1 MYRLSSPQHGNR
13 HDWQLLPGA
22 YVVGRDAQADLV
34 VNDVTVSRR
43 HAQLDI
49 AANGKIRLTDLN
61 SLNGTL
67 VNDRKIT
74 GSVDVKVGDAITF
87 GTVGFMLSSSE
98 AAIPKPVVAVT
109 DEVES
114 HTSMSSLPIDEA
126 LQPLA
131 LKDYTNPRIFKAIS
145 DMAKMLILPQSADE
159 MFSESLALLQDI
171 VHAERAAVFLA
182 RYGSETLTLTTYR
195 LSDQKGSDSFT
206 IPRSIVREVLDKKM
220 AVLFSDLISDER
232 FAKQESIVVS
242 GIRSAMAVPMI
253 NEQKVMGILYT
264 DTADPWQRF
273 NEESL
278 KITATFGNILAA
290 KIINQGLLKE
300 RQEKEALESE
310 LRIAS
315 QIQEELMPKVLPVV
329 PGYAFHAFQ
338 MQCKMVG
345 GDLYDAALLRDGR
358 VLILLADVSG
368 KGMGAALLASNIL
381 SAFRMLRGNTD
392 FDVAEATTRV
402 NAQLHGS
409 SRSGDFATAFLA
421 VLDGN
426 NHTLTYVNAG
436 HNSPLLVRNDGTIEY
451 IEATGMPIGVF
462 DGVGWESRTVTLAA
476 GDRLLVFTDGI
487 PEAVNAAED
496 FYSDE
501 RLEKFTVDHRAEP
514 PDAFAAALIADV
526 SNFVGDAP
534 RSDDITLMLLQR
546 EL

>member
-13 HDWQLLPGA
+13 HDWQLQPGT
-22 YVVGRDAQADLV
+22 YVIGRVPPADLM

-49 AANGKIRLTDLN
+49 AANGKIRLTDLA

-87 GTVGFMLSSSE
+87 GTVGFLISSSE
-98 AAIPKPVVAVT
+98 TAIPKPVVAVT
-109 DEVES
+109 DEAES

-182 RYGSETLTLTTYR
+182 REGSETLTLATYR
-195 LSDQKGSDSFT
+195 LSDQKGSDSFA

-242 GIRSAMAVPMI
+242 GIRSAMAVPLI
-253 NEQKVMGILYT
+253 NEQKVLGILYA

-273 NEESL
+273 DEESL

-381 SAFRMLRGNTD
+381 SAFRMLRGNVD

-409 SRSGDFATAFLA
+409 SRSGDFATLFLA
-421 VLDGN
+421 VLDAN
-426 NHTLTYVNAG
+426 NHTLMYVNAG
-436 HNSPLLVRNDGTIEY
+436 HNSPLLVRSDGTIEY

-476 GDRLLVFTDGI
+476 CDRLLAFTDGI
-487 PEAVNAAED
+487 PEAINGTED

-514 PDAFAAALIADV
+514 PDVFATALINDV

>member
-1 MYRLSSPQHGNR
+1 MYRLSSPQYGNR
-13 HDWQLLPGA
+13 HDWQLQPGA
-22 YVVGRDAQADLV
+22 YIVGRDAQVDLV
-34 VNDVTVSRR
+34 VNDATVSRR

-87 GTVGFMLSSSE
+87 GTVGFLISSSE
-98 AAIPKPVVAVT
+98 TTIPKPEVAVT
-109 DEVES
+109 DGVES
-114 HTSMSSLPIDEA
+114 YTSMSSLPIDEA

-159 MFSESLALLQDI
+159 MFSESLSLLQDI

-182 RYGSETLTLTTYR
+182 REGSETLTLVTYR
-195 LSDQKGSDSFT
+195 LSDQKSSDSFA
-206 IPRSIVREVLDKKM
+206 ISRSIVREVLDKKM

-242 GIRSAMAVPMI
+242 GIRSAMAVPLI
-253 NEQKVMGILYT
+253 NEQKVLGILYT

-273 NEESL
+273 DEESL

-381 SAFRMLRGNTD
+381 SAFRMLRGNFD

-421 VLDGN
+421 VLDAN

-436 HNSPLLVRNDGTIEY
+436 HNSPLLVRNEGKIEY

-462 DGVGWESRTVTLAA
+462 DGVDWEARTVTLAA

-487 PEAVNAAED
+487 PEAMNATED

-501 RLEKFTVDHRAEP
+501 RLEKFTVDHRTEP
-514 PDAFAAALIADV
+514 PDAFATALIHDV

>member
-1 MYRLSSPQHGNR
+1 MYRLSSPQYGNR
-13 HDWQLLPGA
+13 HDWQLNPGT
-22 YVVGRDAQADLV
+22 YVIGRVAPADLM
-34 VNDVTVSRR
+34 VNDATVSRR

-61 SLNGTL
+61 SLNGTQ

-74 GSVDVKVGDAITF
+74 GSVDIKVGDAITF
-87 GTVGFMLSSSE
+87 GTVAFLISAGE
-98 AAIPKPVVAVT
+98 TAIPKPGVAVT
-109 DEVES
+109 DEVEG

-145 DMAKMLILPQSADE
+145 DMAKMLILPQSTDE

-182 RYGSETLTLTTYR
+182 REGSETLTLATYR
-195 LSDQKGSDSFT
+195 LSDQKGSDSFA

-242 GIRSAMAVPMI
+242 GIRSAMAVPLI
-253 NEQKVMGILYT
+253 NEQKVLGILYT

-300 RQEKEALESE
+300 REEKEALESE

-358 VLILLADVSG
+358 VLFLLADVSG

-381 SAFRMLRGNTD
+381 SAFRMLRGNSD

-409 SRSGDFATAFLA
+409 SRSGDFATLFLA
-421 VLDGN
+421 LLDAS

-462 DGVGWESRTVTLAA
+462 DGVGWESRTVMLSA
-476 GDRLLVFTDGI
+476 GERLLVFTDGI
-487 PEAVNAAED
+487 PEAINAAED

-501 RLEKFTVDHRAEP
+501 RLEKFTVDHRTEP
-514 PDAFAAALIADV
+514 PDAFATTLIADV
-526 SNFVGDAP
+526 FNFVGDAP

>member
-1 MYRLSSPQHGNR
+1 MYRLSSPQYSNR
-13 HDWQLLPGA
+13 YNWQLQAGA
-22 YVVGRDAQADLV
+22 YVIGRDVQADLV
-34 VNDVTVSRR
+34 VNDATVSRR

-74 GSVDVKVGDAITF
+74 GSVDIKVGDAITF
-87 GTVGFMLSSSE
+87 GTVGFLISSGETAS
-98 AAIPKPVVAVT
+98 PKPEVAVT
-109 DEVES
+109 DGVES

-131 LKDYTNPRIFKAIS
+131 LKDYSNPRIFKAIS
-145 DMAKMLILPQSADE
+145 DLAKMLILPQSADE

-182 RYGSETLTLTTYR
+182 HEGSETLTLVTYR

-206 IPRSIVREVLDKKM
+206 ISRSIVREVLDKKM

-253 NEQKVMGILYT
+253 NEQKVLGILYT

-273 NEESL
+273 DEESL

-381 SAFRMLRGNTD
+381 SAFRMLRGNSD
-392 FDVAEATTRV
+392 FEVADATTRV

-409 SRSGDFATAFLA
+409 SRSGDFATVFLA
-421 VLDGN
+421 VLDAN

-436 HNSPLLVRNDGTIEY
+436 HNSPLLVRSDGTYELID
-451 IEATGMPIGVF
+451 ATGMPIGVF
-462 DGVGWESRTVTLAA
+462 DGAAWEARTVTLAA

-487 PEAVNAAED
+487 PEAINAAED

-501 RLEKFTVDHRAEP
+501 RLEKFAVDHRTTP
-514 PDAFAAALIADV
+514 PDAFATALIGDV

-546 EL
+546 E

>member
-13 HDWQLLPGA
+13 HDWQLQPGT
-22 YVVGRDAQADLV
+22 YVIGRVPPADLM

-49 AANGKIRLTDLN
+49 AANGKIRLTDLA

-87 GTVGFMLSSSE
+87 GTVGFLISSSE
-98 AAIPKPVVAVT
+98 TAIPEPVVAVT
-109 DEVES
+109 DEAES

-182 RYGSETLTLTTYR
+182 REGSETLTLATYR
-195 LSDQKGSDSFT
+195 LSDQKGSDSFA

-242 GIRSAMAVPMI
+242 GIRSAMAVPLI
-253 NEQKVMGILYT
+253 NEQKVLGILYA

-273 NEESL
+273 DEESL

-381 SAFRMLRGNTD
+381 SAFRMLRGNFD

-402 NAQLHGS
+402 NEQLHGS
-409 SRSGDFATAFLA
+409 SRSGDFATLFLA
-421 VLDGN
+421 VLDAN

-436 HNSPLLVRNDGTIEY
+436 HNSPLLVRSDGTIEY

-476 GDRLLVFTDGI
+476 GDRLLAFTDGI
-487 PEAVNAAED
+487 PEAINGTED

-514 PDAFAAALIADV
+514 PDVFATALINDV

>member
-13 HDWQLLPGA
+13 HDWQLQPGT
-22 YVVGRDAQADLV
+22 YVIGRVPPADLM

-87 GTVGFMLSSSE
+87 GIVGFMISSAE
-98 AAIPKPVVAVT
+98 TAPPKPKVAVT
-109 DEVES
+109 DGVES
-114 HTSMSSLPIDEA
+114 HTSMSLLPIDEA

-182 RYGSETLTLTTYR
+182 REGSETLTLATYR
-195 LSDQKGSDSFT
+195 LSDQKGSDSFA

-242 GIRSAMAVPMI
+242 GIRSAMAVPLI
-253 NEQKVMGILYT
+253 NEQKVLGILYA

-273 NEESL
+273 DEESL

-381 SAFRMLRGNTD
+381 SAFRMLRGNFD

-402 NAQLHGS
+402 NEQLHGS
-409 SRSGDFATAFLA
+409 SRSGDFATLFLA
-421 VLDGN
+421 VLDAN

-436 HNSPLLVRNDGTIEY
+436 HNSPLLVRSDGTIEY

-476 GDRLLVFTDGI
+476 GDRLLAFTDGI
-487 PEAVNAAED
+487 PEAINGTED

-514 PDAFAAALIADV
+514 PDVFATALINDV

>member
-1 MYRLSSPQHGNR
+1 MYRLSSPQYGNR
-13 HDWQLLPGA
+13 YDWQLQPGA
-22 YVVGRDAQADLV
+22 YIIGRDAQADLV
-34 VNDVTVSRR
+34 VNDATVSRR

-49 AANGKIRLTDLN
+49 AAKGKIRLTDLS

-74 GSVDVKVGDAITF
+74 GSVDVKIGDAITF
-87 GTVGFMLSSSE
+87 GTVGFMISSSE
-98 AAIPKPVVAVT
+98 TAPPKPEVAVT
-109 DEVES
+109 DGVES

-131 LKDYTNPRIFKAIS
+131 LKDYSNPRIFKAIS
-145 DMAKMLILPQSADE
+145 DLAKMLILPQSADE
-159 MFSESLALLQDI
+159 MFSESLALLQEI

-182 RYGSETLTLTTYR
+182 REGSETLTLVTYR
-195 LSDQKGSDSFT
+195 LSDQKSSDSFT
-206 IPRSIVREVLDKKM
+206 ISRSIVGEVLDKKN
-220 AVLFSDLISDER
+220 AVLFSDLIADER

-242 GIRSAMAVPMI
+242 GIRSAMAVPLI
-253 NEQKVMGILYT
+253 NEQKVLGILYT

-273 NEESL
+273 DEESL

-345 GDLYDAALLRDGR
+345 GDLYDAALLQDGR

-381 SAFRMLRGNTD
+381 SAFRMLRGNSD

-409 SRSGDFATAFLA
+409 SRSGDFATVFLA
-421 VLDGN
+421 VLDAN

-436 HNSPLLVRNDGTIEY
+436 HNSPLLVRNDGSIEQ
-451 IEATGMPIGVF
+451 IEATGMPIGAF
-462 DGVGWESRTVTLAA
+462 DGVSWESQTVTLAA

-487 PEAVNAAED
+487 PEAIDAAEE

-501 RLEKFTVDHRAEP
+501 RLEKFAVDHRAEP
-514 PDAFAAALIADV
+514 PDAFATALIADV
-526 SNFVGDAP
+526 SNFVSDAP

-546 EL
+546 E

>member
-1 MYRLSSPQHGNR
+1 MYRLSSPQYGNR
-13 HDWQLLPGA
+13 HDWQLQPGT
-22 YVVGRDAQADLV
+22 YIIGRVPPADLM
-34 VNDVTVSRR
+34 VNDATVSRR

-87 GTVGFMLSSSE
+87 GTVGFLISSSE
-98 AAIPKPVVAVT
+98 TAIPKPEVAVT
-109 DEVES
+109 DGVES

-145 DMAKMLILPQSADE
+145 DMAKMLILPQSTDE
-159 MFSESLALLQDI
+159 MFSESLALLQEI
-171 VHAERAAVFLA
+171 VNAERAAVFLA
-182 RYGSETLTLTTYR
+182 REGSETLTLVTFR
-195 LSDQKGSDSFT
+195 LSDQKGSDSFA
-206 IPRSIVREVLDKKM
+206 ISRSIVREVMDKKM

-242 GIRSAMAVPMI
+242 GIRSAMAVPLI
-253 NEQKVMGILYT
+253 NEQKVLGILYT

-358 VLILLADVSG
+358 VLFLLADVSG

-381 SAFRMLRGNTD
+381 SAFRMLRGNFD

-409 SRSGDFATAFLA
+409 SRSGDFATLFLA
-421 VLDGN
+421 VLDAN
-426 NHTLTYVNAG
+426 DHTLTYVNAG
-436 HNSPLLVRNDGTIEY
+436 HNSPLLVRNDGSIEQ

-462 DGVGWESRTVTLAA
+462 DAAGWESRTVTLAP

-487 PEAVNAAED
+487 PEAINAAED

-501 RLEKFTVDHRAEP
+501 RLEKFTVDHRADP
-514 PDAFAAALIADV
+514 PDAFATTLIADV
-526 SNFVGDAP
+526 SQFVGDAP

>member
-13 HDWQLLPGA
+13 HDWQLQPGV
-22 YVVGRDAQADLV
+22 YIVGRDAQTDLV
-34 VNDVTVSRR
+34 VNDATVSRR

-87 GTVGFMLSSSE
+87 GTVGFLISSSE
-98 AAIPKPVVAVT
+98 TAIPKPVVAVT
-109 DEVES
+109 DGVES

-182 RYGSETLTLTTYR
+182 REGSETLTLVTYR

-206 IPRSIVREVLDKKM
+206 ISRSIVREVLDKKM

-242 GIRSAMAVPMI
+242 GIRSAMAVPLI
-253 NEQKVMGILYT
+253 NEQKVLGILYA
-264 DTADPWQRF
+264 DSADPWQRF

-278 KITATFGNILAA
+278 KVTATFGNILAA

-315 QIQEELMPKVLPVV
+315 QIQAELMPKVLPVV

-381 SAFRMLRGNTD
+381 SAFRMLRGNLD

-409 SRSGDFATAFLA
+409 SRSGDFATLFLA
-421 VLDGN
+421 VLDAN
-426 NHTLTYVNAG
+426 SHTLTYVNAG
-436 HNSPLLVRNDGTIEY
+436 HNSPLLVRNDGKIEL

-462 DGVGWESRTVTLAA
+462 DGVGWESRTVTLAG

-487 PEAVNAAED
+487 PEAMNATED

-501 RLEKFTVDHRAEP
+501 RLEKFTVDHHTEP
-514 PDAFAAALIADV
+514 PDAFATALINDV

>member
-1 MYRLSSPQHGNR
+1 MYRLSSPQYGNR
-13 HDWQLLPGA
+13 HDWQLEPGT
-22 YVVGRDAQADLV
+22 YVIGRVPPADLM
-34 VNDVTVSRR
+34 VNDATVSRR

-49 AANGKIRLTDLN
+49 AANGKIRLTDLA

-87 GTVGFMLSSSE
+87 GTVGFLISSSE
-98 AAIPKPVVAVT
+98 TAIPKPEVAVT
-109 DEVES
+109 DGVES

-182 RYGSETLTLTTYR
+182 REGSETLTLVTFR

-206 IPRSIVREVLDKKM
+206 ISRSIVREVLDKKM

-242 GIRSAMAVPMI
+242 GIRSAMAVPLI
-253 NEQKVMGILYT
+253 NEQKVLGILYT

-402 NAQLHGS
+402 NAQLHAS

-421 VLDGN
+421 LLDAN

-462 DGVGWESRTVTLAA
+462 DGVGWESRTIALAA

-487 PEAVNAAED
+487 PEAINVTED

-514 PDAFAAALIADV
+514 PDIFATALIADV

-534 RSDDITLMLLQR
+534 RSDDITLILLQR

>member
-49 AANGKIRLTDLN
+49 AANGKIRLTDLA

-87 GTVGFMLSSSE
+87 GTVGFLISSSE
-98 AAIPKPVVAVT
+98 TAIPEPVVAVT
-109 DEVES
+109 DEAES

-182 RYGSETLTLTTYR
+182 REGSETLTLATYR
-195 LSDQKGSDSFT
+195 LSDQKGSDSFA

-242 GIRSAMAVPMI
+242 GIRSAMAVPLI
-253 NEQKVMGILYT
+253 NEQKVLGILYA

-273 NEESL
+273 DEESL

-381 SAFRMLRGNTD
+381 SAFRMLRGNFD

-402 NAQLHGS
+402 NEQLHGS
-409 SRSGDFATAFLA
+409 SRSGDFATLFLA
-421 VLDGN
+421 VLDAN

-436 HNSPLLVRNDGTIEY
+436 HNSPLLVRSDGTIEY

-476 GDRLLVFTDGI
+476 GDRLLAFTDGI
-487 PEAVNAAED
+487 PEAINGTED

-514 PDAFAAALIADV
+514 PDVFATALINDV

>member
-1 MYRLSSPQHGNR
+1 MYRLSSPQYGNR
-13 HDWQLLPGA
+13 HDWQLEPGT
-22 YVVGRDAQADLV
+22 YVIGRVPPADLM
-34 VNDVTVSRR
+34 VNDATVSRR

-61 SLNGTL
+61 SLNGTQ

-74 GSVDVKVGDAITF
+74 GSVDIKVGDAITF
-87 GTVGFMLSSSE
+87 GTVAFLISAGE
-98 AAIPKPVVAVT
+98 TAIPKPVVAVT
-109 DEVES
+109 DEVEG
-114 HTSMSSLPIDEA
+114 HTAMSSLPIDEA

-182 RYGSETLTLTTYR
+182 REGSDTLTLVTYR
-195 LSDQKGSDSFT
+195 LSDQKGSDSFV
-206 IPRSIVREVLDKKM
+206 ISRSIVREVLDKKM

-242 GIRSAMAVPMI
+242 GIRSAMAVPLI
-253 NEQKVMGILYT
+253 NEQKVLGILYT

-300 RQEKEALESE
+300 REEKEALESE

-315 QIQEELMPKVLPVV
+315 QIQEELMPKALPVV

-345 GDLYDAALLRDGR
+345 GDLYDAAILRDGR
-358 VLILLADVSG
+358 VLFLLADVSG

-381 SAFRMLRGNTD
+381 SAFRMLRGNSD
-392 FDVAEATTRV
+392 FEVADATTRV

-409 SRSGDFATAFLA
+409 SRSGDFATLFLA
-421 VLDGN
+421 VLDAN

-436 HNSPLLVRNDGTIEY
+436 HNSPLLVSKDGTIEY
-451 IEATGMPIGVF
+451 VEATGMPIGVF
-462 DGVGWESRTVTLAA
+462 DGVDWESRTVTLAA

-487 PEAVNAAED
+487 PEAINATED

-501 RLEKFTVDHRAEP
+501 RLEKFTVDHRSEP
-514 PDAFAAALIADV
+514 PDVFATALIADV

>member
-13 HDWQLLPGA
+13 HDWQLQPGT
-22 YVVGRDAQADLV
+22 YVIGRVPPADLM

-49 AANGKIRLTDLN
+49 AANGKIRLTDLA

-87 GTVGFMLSSSE
+87 GTVGFLISSSE
-98 AAIPKPVVAVT
+98 TAIPKPVVAVT
-109 DEVES
+109 DEAES

-182 RYGSETLTLTTYR
+182 REGSETLTLATYR
-195 LSDQKGSDSFT
+195 LSDQKGSDSFA

-242 GIRSAMAVPMI
+242 GIRSAMAVPLI
-253 NEQKVMGILYT
+253 NEQKVLGILYA

-273 NEESL
+273 DEESL

-381 SAFRMLRGNTD
+381 SAFRMLRGNFD

-402 NAQLHGS
+402 NEQLHGS
-409 SRSGDFATAFLA
+409 SRSGDFATLFLA
-421 VLDGN
+421 VLDAN

-436 HNSPLLVRNDGTIEY
+436 HNSPLLVRSDGTIEY

-476 GDRLLVFTDGI
+476 GDRLLAFTDGI
-487 PEAVNAAED
+487 PEAINGTED

-514 PDAFAAALIADV
+514 PDVFATALINDV

>member
-1 MYRLSSPQHGNR
+1 MYRLSSPQYGNR
-13 HDWQLLPGA
+13 HDWQLQPGT
-22 YVVGRDAQADLV
+22 YVIGRVPPADLM
-34 VNDVTVSRR
+34 VNDATVSRR

-49 AANGKIRLTDLN
+49 AANGKIRLTDLA

-87 GTVGFMLSSSE
+87 GTVGFLISSGE
-98 AAIPKPVVAVT
+98 TAITKPKVAVT
-109 DEVES
+109 DGIES
-114 HTSMSSLPIDEA
+114 HTAMSSLPIDEA

-131 LKDYTNPRIFKAIS
+131 LKDYSNPRIFKAIS

-159 MFSESLALLQDI
+159 MFRESLALLQDI

-182 RYGSETLTLTTYR
+182 REGSETLTLVTYW

-206 IPRSIVREVLDKKM
+206 ISRSIVREVLDKKM

-242 GIRSAMAVPMI
+242 GIRSAMAVPLI
-253 NEQKVMGILYT
+253 NEQKVLGILYT

-273 NEESL
+273 DEESL
-278 KITATFGNILAA
+278 KVTATFGNILAA

-315 QIQEELMPKVLPVV
+315 QIQEELMPKVLPMVS
-329 PGYAFHAFQ
+329 GYAFHAFQ

-381 SAFRMLRGNTD
+381 SAFRMLRGNSD

-409 SRSGDFATAFLA
+409 SRSGDFATLFLA
-421 VLDGN
+421 VLDAN
-426 NHTLTYVNAG
+426 SHTLTYVNAG
-436 HNSPLLVRNDGTIEY
+436 HNSPLLVRNDGKIEY

-487 PEAVNAAED
+487 PEAINAAED

-514 PDAFAAALIADV
+514 PDAFATALINDV

-534 RSDDITLMLLQR
+534 RSDDITLILLQR

>member
-1 MYRLSSPQHGNR
+1 MYRLSSPQYGNR
-13 HDWQLLPGA
+13 YDWQLQPGT
-22 YVVGRDAQADLV
+22 YIIGRVPPADLI
-34 VNDVTVSRR
+34 VNDATVSRR

-49 AANGKIRLTDLN
+49 ATNGKIRLTDLA

-74 GSVDVKVGDAITF
+74 GTVDVKVGDAITF
-87 GTVGFMLSSSE
+87 GTVGFLISSSE
-98 AAIPKPVVAVT
+98 TAPPKPKVAVT
-109 DEVES
+109 DGVES

-131 LKDYTNPRIFKAIS
+131 LKDYSNPRIIKALS

-182 RYGSETLTLTTYR
+182 REGSETLTLATYR
-195 LSDQKGSDSFT
+195 LSDQKGSDSFA
-206 IPRSIVREVLDKKM
+206 IPRSIVREVLEKKM

-273 NEESL
+273 DEESL

-345 GDLYDAALLRDGR
+345 GDLYDAALLQDGR
-358 VLILLADVSG
+358 VLFLLADVSG

-381 SAFRMLRGNTD
+381 SAFRMLRGNSD
-392 FDVAEATTRV
+392 FDVANATTRV

-409 SRSGDFATAFLA
+409 SRSGDFATLFLA
-421 VLDGN
+421 VLDAN

-436 HNSPLLVRNDGTIEY
+436 HNSPLLVRPDGTIEL

-462 DGVGWESRTVTLAA
+462 DGASWESRTVALAA

-487 PEAVNAAED
+487 PEAINAAED

-501 RLEKFTVDHRAEP
+501 RLEKFTVDHRTEP
-514 PDAFAAALIADV
+514 PDVFTTALINDV
-526 SNFVGDAP
+526 SSFVGDAP

-546 EL
+546 E

>member
-13 HDWQLLPGA
+13 HDWQLQPGT
-22 YVVGRDAQADLV
+22 YVIGRVPPADLM

-49 AANGKIRLTDLN
+49 AANGKIRLTDLA

-87 GTVGFMLSSSE
+87 GTVGFLISSSE
-98 AAIPKPVVAVT
+98 TAIPKPVVAVT
-109 DEVES
+109 DEAES

-182 RYGSETLTLTTYR
+182 REGSETLTLATYR
-195 LSDQKGSDSFT
+195 LSDQKGSDSFA

-242 GIRSAMAVPMI
+242 GIRSAMAVPLI
-253 NEQKVMGILYT
+253 NEQKVLGILYA

-273 NEESL
+273 DEESL

-381 SAFRMLRGNTD
+381 SAFRMLRGNVD

-409 SRSGDFATAFLA
+409 SRSGDFATLFLA
-421 VLDGN
+421 VLDAN
-426 NHTLTYVNAG
+426 NHTLMYVNAG
-436 HNSPLLVRNDGTIEY
+436 HNSPLLVRSDGTIEY

-476 GDRLLVFTDGI
+476 GDRLLAFTDGI
-487 PEAVNAAED
+487 PEAINGTED

-514 PDAFAAALIADV
+514 PDVFATALINDV

>member
-1 MYRLSSPQHGNR
+1 MYRLSSPQYGNR
-13 HDWQLLPGA
+13 YDWQLQPGA
-22 YVVGRDAQADLV
+22 YIIGRDAQANLV

-67 VNDRKIT
+67 VNDHKIT

-87 GTVGFMLSSSE
+87 GTVGFMISSAE
-98 AAIPKPVVAVT
+98 TATAKPEVAVT
-109 DEVES
+109 DGVES

-126 LQPLA
+126 LHPLA
-131 LKDYTNPRIFKAIS
+131 LKDYSNPRIFKALS
-145 DMAKMLILPQSADE
+145 DLAKMLILPQSADE

-182 RYGSETLTLTTYR
+182 REGSETLTLVTYR

-206 IPRSIVREVLDKKM
+206 ISRTIVREVLDKKM

-242 GIRSAMAVPMI
+242 GIRSAMAVPLI
-253 NEQKVMGILYT
+253 NEQKVLGILYT

-273 NEESL
+273 DEESL

-409 SRSGDFATAFLA
+409 SRSGDFATLFLA
-421 VLDGN
+421 LLDAN

-487 PEAVNAAED
+487 PEAINAAED

-514 PDAFAAALIADV
+514 SDVFATALINDV
-526 SNFVGDAP
+526 SQFVGDAP
-534 RSDDITLMLLQR
+534 RSDDITLVLLQR
-546 EL
+546 EQ